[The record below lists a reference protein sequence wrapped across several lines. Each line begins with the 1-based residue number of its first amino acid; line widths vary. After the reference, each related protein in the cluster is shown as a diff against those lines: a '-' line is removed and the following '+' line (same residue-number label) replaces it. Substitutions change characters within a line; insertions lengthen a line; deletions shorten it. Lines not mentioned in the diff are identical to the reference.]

1 MPVPEHILEKIIVK
15 KKRAKICALK
25 FKRIPAGLNPRWSYF
40 LISLCRVLRFREGLY
55 FFFSTF
61 SCVLRKL
68 RVVM

>member
-25 FKRIPAGLNPRWSYF
+25 FKRILAWLSLSYF

-55 FFFSTF
+55 FIFSTF

>member
-25 FKRIPAGLNPRWSYF
+25 FKRILGLSLSYF

-55 FFFSTF
+55 FIFSTF